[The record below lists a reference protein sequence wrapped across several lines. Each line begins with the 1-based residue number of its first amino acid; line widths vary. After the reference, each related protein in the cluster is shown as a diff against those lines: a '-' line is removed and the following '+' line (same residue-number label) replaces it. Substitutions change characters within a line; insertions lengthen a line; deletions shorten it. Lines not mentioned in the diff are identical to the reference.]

1 MTEMQI
7 LDSILPFKCQNQACA
22 KEYDIHEFGNVIQL
36 WGFIFLI
43 AAEDET
49 ALIGITCPECKKT
62 TLCKYRATQALG
74 FLWEIWGH
82 WESNNCV
89 ASNIKIRERWCGKYF
104 AAQYLFDIG
113 LIENNFPE
121 KNAEDAISY
130 TVPQDVI
137 LEEYSKRLNESFP
150 FLLIES
156 DIPYLLKIENNQGYK
171 VILRTLTPGAQFNT
185 LKGINYGWDS
195 LLFSRDFELI
205 NSFFERSLTPN
216 YQLYDREDLP
226 LDPQFPEFP
235 NFKWNKKNL
244 SEDEM
249 KPLLDKNDLLL
260 EEHEHFCI
268 GFLGYKRKAFQENV
282 GDFIEELKIMR
293 NRIDFELIYRNT
305 LLNKY
310 GRKIYYKTRCLAE
323 DRDDYNELAE
333 IEEAGGLEAYLTG
346 EYVDESSNLI
356 PVKTLSGG
364 QLMEKWGMDAFEL
377 INLIQNHGLA
387 AYDSVNSAHINS
399 NNSFHPALI
408 AELTTGDLEVQ
419 KVSMQRLR
427 FDPVKVATFEDYYG
441 EQLGLKKME
450 PENMSHHPQVIDEK
464 EQEFQ
469 VSDDELQPE
478 PKDENLK
485 DKTMKCCQIRAAQL
499 WDKNPDL
506 TIKAVADH
514 KTIMDCFKETGY
526 SFDGY
531 RTRHNWVKDCAP
543 KKKTVG
549 RPKGS

>member
-1 MTEMQI
+1 MAKIQI
-7 LDSILPFKCQNQACA
+7 IDSVLPFKCENQDCG
-22 KEYDIHEFGNVIQL
+22 KEYDIHDFGDVVLL

-43 AAEDET
+43 AEEDEM
-49 ALIGITCPECKKT
+49 ALVGITCPKCKKT

-82 WESNNCV
+82 WESNNHV
-89 ASNIKIRERWCGKYF
+89 DSNIKIKQRWCGKYF
-104 AAQYLFDIG
+104 SAQHLFDIG
-113 LIENNFPE
+113 LIEDNFSE
-121 KNAEDAISY
+121 KNVENAISY
-130 TVPQDVI
+130 TVPKEVI
-137 LEEYSKRLNESFP
+137 LEEYSKQLNESFP

-156 DIPYLLKIENNQGYK
+156 HIPYLLEIENHQGYK
-171 VILRTLTPGAQFNT
+171 VMPRTLRNPGIYNPN
-185 LKGINYGWDS
+185 GINYGWDRVLLSREFDFINILFMDS
-195 LLFSRDFELI
+195 LY
-205 NSFFERSLTPN
+205 PN
-216 YQLYDREDLP
+216 YQLYDKEDLP
-226 LDPQFPEFP
+226 PDPNWPEFP

-268 GFLGYKRKAFQENV
+268 GDLGYKRKAFQENV
-282 GDFIEELKIMR
+282 GGFVEELKFMR
-293 NRIDFELIYRNT
+293 NRINFELIFRNA

-310 GRKIYYKTRCLAE
+310 GRKIYYKTRSLEE
-323 DRDDYNELAE
+323 DRYDYDELAE
-333 IEEAGGLEAYLTG
+333 IERAGGPEAYLLD
-346 EYVDESSNLI
+346 EYVDGPSNLI
-356 PVKTLSGG
+356 PVKTLSGE
-364 QLMEKWGMDAFEL
+364 QLMEKWGMDAYEL
-377 INLIQNHGLA
+377 INLIQNHGLT
-387 AYDSVNSAHINS
+387 AYDSVHSAHIN

-450 PENMSHHPQVIDEK
+450 PENMSHPSQVIIDEK
-464 EQEFQ
+464 ENEFQ
-469 VSDDELQPE
+469 VPDDELQPV
-478 PKDENLK
+478 PKKEK
-485 DKTMKCCQIRAAQL
+485 SRVKAMRCCQIRATQL

-506 TIKAVADH
+506 TIKAVANH

-526 SFDGY
+526 LFDGY
-531 RTRHNWVKDCAP
+531 RTRHDWVKDCAP
-543 KKKTVG
+543 KKKPAG